1 MLLGEKLSRLRKS
14 KGISQE
20 SLAENSNISLRTI
33 QRIETGT
40 AKPRPYTIKTI
51 AETLG
56 VPVEQ
61 LSSSQ
66 ENPIEQ
72 SQIAITKIKLIN
84 FSSLAGLAIPFSNLY
99 FTIFFW
105 RKNREIATVNEAGKK
120 IISFQLLWTL
130 GALLI
135 VFLTPFIQYSIIQSH
150 VIGRF
155 PPTVFLVYIVL
166 LVLNLVFTIRTAIQL
181 QRGKFEI
188 YSFIPVLF

>member
-40 AKPRPYTIKTI
+40 TTPRPYTIKTL

-61 LSSSQ
+61 LSTSQ
-66 ENPIEQ
+66 ENPTEQ
-72 SQIAITKIKLIN
+72 GQIAIVKLKLIN
-84 FSSLAGLAIPFSNLY
+84 FSSLAGLVIPFSNLY
-99 FTIFFW
+99 FTVLFW
-105 RKNREIATVNEAGKK
+105 RKNREIASVNEAGKK

-130 GALLI
+130 GTLLI
-135 VFLTPFIQYSIIQSH
+135 VFLAPYIQYSIIQSY
-150 VIGRF
+150 VIGHL
-155 PPTVFLVYIVL
+155 PPTVFLVYISL
-166 LVLNLVFTIRTAIQL
+166 LMLNLVFTIRTAMQL
-181 QRGKFEI
+181 QKGKFDI

>member
-40 AKPRPYTIKTI
+40 TTPRPYTIKTL

-61 LSSSQ
+61 LSTSQ
-66 ENPIEQ
+66 ENPTEQ
-72 SQIAITKIKLIN
+72 GQVAIVKLKLIN
-84 FSSLAGLAIPFSNLY
+84 FSSLAGLVIPFSNLY
-99 FTIFFW
+99 FTVLFW
-105 RKNREIATVNEAGKK
+105 RKNREIASVNEAGKK

-130 GALLI
+130 GTLLI
-135 VFLTPFIQYSIIQSH
+135 VFLAPYIQYSIIQSY
-150 VIGRF
+150 VIGHL
-155 PPTVFLVYIVL
+155 PPTVFLVYISL
-166 LVLNLVFTIRTAIQL
+166 LMLNLVFTIRTAMQL
-181 QRGKFEI
+181 QKGKFDI

>member
-14 KGISQE
+14 KGLSQE
-20 SLAENSNISLRTI
+20 SLAEKSNISLRTI
-33 QRIETGT
+33 QRIESGT
-40 AKPRPYTIKTI
+40 ATPRPYTLKTL
-51 AETLG
+51 AETLE

-61 LSSSQ
+61 LSTSQ
-66 ENPIEQ
+66 ENPIELN
-72 SQIAITKIKLIN
+72 QIAITKLKLIN

-99 FTIFFW
+99 FTILFW
-105 RKNREIATVNEAGKK
+105 RKNRVIASVNEAGKK

-130 GALLI
+130 GTLLI
-135 VFLTPFIQYSIIQSH
+135 VFLAPFIQYSIIQSY

-155 PPTVFLVYIVL
+155 PPTVVLVYILL

-181 QRGKFEI
+181 QKGKFEI

>member
-1 MLLGEKLSRLRKS
+1 MSLGEKLIRLRKS

-40 AKPRPYTIKTI
+40 ATPRPYTIKTL

-61 LSSSQ
+61 LSTSQ
-66 ENPIEQ
+66 ENLIDQ
-72 SQIAITKIKLIN
+72 SQIAITKLKLIN
-84 FSSLAGLAIPFSNLY
+84 FSSLAALAIPFSNLY
-99 FTIFFW
+99 FTVLLW

-130 GALLI
+130 STLLI
-135 VFLTPFIQYSIIQSH
+135 VFLTPFIQYSIIQSY
-150 VIGRF
+150 VIGRL
-155 PPTVFLVYIVL
+155 PPTVFLVYIAL
-166 LVLNLVFTIRTAIQL
+166 LVLNLVFTIKTATQL
-181 QRGKFEI
+181 QKGKFDI
-188 YSFIPVLF
+188 YPFVPVLF

>member
-20 SLAENSNISLRTI
+20 NLAEKSNISLRTI

-40 AKPRPYTIKTI
+40 ATPRPYTIKTL

-56 VPVEQ
+56 VLVEE
-61 LSSSQ
+61 LSTSQ
-66 ENPIEQ
+66 ASPIEQ
-72 SQIAITKIKLIN
+72 SQIAIAKLKLIN
-84 FSSLAGLAIPFSNLY
+84 FSSLAGLAIPFCNL
-99 FTIFFW
+99 FLPLLLW
-105 RKNREIATVNEAGKK
+105 RKNREIASVNEAGKK

-130 GALLI
+130 GTLLI

-155 PPTVFLVYIVL
+155 PPTVFLVYILL
-166 LVLNLVFTIRTAIQL
+166 LVLNLVFTIRTAIEL
-181 QRGKFEI
+181 QKGKFDI

>member
-40 AKPRPYTIKTI
+40 ATPRPYTIKKL

-61 LSSSQ
+61 LSTSQ

-72 SQIAITKIKLIN
+72 SQIAITKLKLIN

-99 FTIFFW
+99 FTILFW
-105 RKNREIATVNEAGKK
+105 RKNREIASVNEAAKK

-130 GALLI
+130 GTLLI

-150 VIGRF
+150 VIGRL

-166 LVLNLVFTIRTAIQL
+166 LLLNLVFTIRTAIQL

>member
-40 AKPRPYTIKTI
+40 ATPRPYTLKTL

-61 LSSSQ
+61 LSTSQ

-72 SQIAITKIKLIN
+72 HQIAIAKLKFIN
-84 FSSLAGLAIPFSNLY
+84 FSSLAGLVIPFSNLY
-99 FTIFFW
+99 FTILFW
-105 RKNREIATVNEAGKK
+105 RNNRAIDSVNETGKK
-120 IISFQLLWTL
+120 IICFQLLWTL
-130 GALLI
+130 GTLLI
-135 VFLTPFIQYSIIQSH
+135 VFLTPFIQYSIIQSY
-150 VIGRF
+150 VIGHF
-155 PPTVFLVYIVL
+155 PPTVFLVYTVL
-166 LVLNLVFTIRTAIQL
+166 LMLNLVFTIRTAIQL
-181 QRGKFEI
+181 QKGKFDI

>member
-20 SLAENSNISLRTI
+20 SLAEKSNISLRTI

-40 AKPRPYTIKTI
+40 ATPRPYTIKTL

-56 VPVEQ
+56 IPVEQ
-61 LSSSQ
+61 LSTSQ
-66 ENPIEQ
+66 ESPIEQ
-72 SQIAITKIKLIN
+72 SQIAITKLKLIN
-84 FSSLAGLAIPFSNLY
+84 FSSLVGLAIPFSNLY
-99 FTIFFW
+99 FTILFW
-105 RKNREIATVNEAGKK
+105 RKNREIPSVNEAGKK

-130 GALLI
+130 GTLLI
-135 VFLTPFIQYSIIQSH
+135 VFLTPFIQYSIIQSY

-155 PPTVFLVYIVL
+155 PPTVFLVYILL

-181 QRGKFEI
+181 QKGEFEI

>member
-135 VFLTPFIQYSIIQSH
+135 VFLTPFFQYSIIQSH